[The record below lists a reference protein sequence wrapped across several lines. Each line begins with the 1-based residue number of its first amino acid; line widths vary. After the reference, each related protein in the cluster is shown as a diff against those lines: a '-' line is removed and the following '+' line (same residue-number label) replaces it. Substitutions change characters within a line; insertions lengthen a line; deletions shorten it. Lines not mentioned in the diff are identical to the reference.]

1 MQEEGKTIV
10 VERFVNPLNNILGA
24 LKVLQNQGE

>member
-1 MQEEGKTIV
+1 MHGGGGTIV
-10 VERFVNPLNNILGA
+10 VEKSIDPFGQYLGA